1 MYQLTTTLLVV
12 VLLCSQFPARLLEVS
27 STPEK
32 SLSTGTENKTSTNQE
47 EKPNAKQPTFVFKA
61 APVEKEFYRDFA
73 KSRQLFFDL
82 GLMNKN
88 DEERNIQHMIFR
100 KNKALLEILKKIIRM
115 QGKSVIISKKETL
128 TYPILKL
135 KCIDHLKILR
145 LGYTCIDS
153 NSIRPE
159 EREFLKP
166 DDIKDN
172 RFTSIF
178 VVMRN
183 FKKYFMIVLDS
194 MYDLELGIY
203 KHFEHN
209 DIGLELIEYK
219 IVDSRFVGIYSYLP
233 HSNTLRHHIRSGNM
247 SYYEKLFVMKQL
259 NEYAIEFFRK
269 FEPRNNLMMLN
280 LLAANVLVTEE
291 SFYKLRL
298 IRMIRGSKAE
308 QETAIAPEKMSIKNK
323 INQRSTIVYLLGCTF
338 YFIFFEEKS
347 QNLPIDETPIMKE
360 YNENLKLKNFPEVS
374 TSIIELIRSMM
385 NSNPIDRVSL
395 EYSLSKIE
403 EELQKALTIE
413 YQFKLWKSQIKK
425 EMEFEI
431 RKEYVQ
437 HVEMKRKKYQM
448 AKIKDQSKKDKNNDS
463 AAINSKYENEIH
475 KADSLR
481 MRYLKWIGRAEQ
493 CDLESTEDQINILSD
508 YGLIPINQNEIVSF
522 ASVSSDPHYREEAEK
537 NAHGDHGED
546 HGDGHG
552 DDHHEDLHEMRTEFI
567 LLIAFLL
574 LLIGIVSTYFY
585 MKDKEIV
592 MYLKE
597 DFPAK
602 LILT

>member
-1 MYQLTTTLLVV
+1 MTKLSITLLVV
-12 VLLCSQFPARLLEVS
+12 LALSMNISSRLLEA
-27 STPEK
+27 STSPEVQ
-32 SLSTGTENKTSTNQE
+32 S
-47 EKPNAKQPTFVFKA
+47 PTISNREPPSQKDVKYVFKS
-61 APVEKEFYRDFA
+61 APTDPEFYTTSS
-73 KSRQLFFDL
+73 KSRQIFFDL
-82 GLMNKN
+82 GIRSVDGN
-88 DEERNIQHMIFR
+88 DRDIQHHITR
-100 KNKALLEILKKIIRM
+100 KNNQVLEITKKMLRNDKR
-115 QGKSVIISKKETL
+115 GVIHSQNDYENV
-128 TYPILKL
+128 PILKL
-135 KCIDHLKILR
+135 NCIDHLKMLR
-145 LGYTCIDS
+145 LGYTCMDS
-153 NSIRPE
+153 NSIKPE
-159 EREFLKP
+159 EREFVTP

-183 FKKYFMIVLDS
+183 LKKYFMVVMDS

-203 KHFEHN
+203 KHFEDN
-209 DIGLELIEYK
+209 DMGLELIEYK

-233 HSNTLRHHIRSGNM
+233 HSSTLRHHIKSGRM
-247 SYYEKLFVMKQL
+247 SYYEKLFVIKQL
-259 NEYAIEFFRK
+259 NEYAIEFFRE

-298 IRMIRGSKAE
+298 IRMIRGSQGE
-308 QETAIAPEKMSIKNK
+308 QEEVISPEKTNIKNK
-323 INQRSTIVYLLGCTF
+323 INQRSSTVYLLGSIF
-338 YFIFFEEKS
+338 YFIFFQERPK
-347 QNLPIDETPIMKE
+347 NMPIDETPVMKE
-360 YNENLKLKNFPEVS
+360 YNEKFQINNFPDINM
-374 TSIIELIRSMM
+374 SIVELIRSMM

-403 EELQKALTIE
+403 EELQNALTIE
-413 YQFKLWKSQIKK
+413 YQFKLWSSQIKE

-437 HVEMKRKKYQM
+437 HEEMKRKKYKLAQ
-448 AKIKDQSKKDKNNDS
+448 IKDQSKKDKNNDS
-463 AAINSKYENEIH
+463 AAIHSKYENEIH
-475 KADSLR
+475 KADALR
-481 MRYLKWIGRAEQ
+481 MRFLKWIGRAEH
-493 CDLESTEDQINILSD
+493 CDLEPTENQINFLSD
-508 YGLIPINQNEIVSF
+508 YGLIPVDQNDIVSF
-522 ASVSSDPHYREEAEK
+522 ASVSSDPQHREELEK

-552 DDHHEDLHEMRTEFI
+552 DHEDLHEMRTEFI

-574 LLIGIVSTYFY
+574 LLIGIVSMYFY
-585 MKDKEIV
+585 MKDKDIV